1 MTTDPDAAS
10 PRKLSQLEELLQLK
24 KIEPDVF
31 QSVESLWH
39 PPGGRGLYGG
49 VVISQSLTAAQ
60 RTVEDDFVCN
70 SIKSQFLLPGTDKAP
85 VTYSVARLREGRSYV
100 TRMVR
105 AVQEGRYI
113 SVTMI
118 SFARKLSREHQHV
131 RHAAIMAR
139 VEEPHTEE
147 RHNGCDVANDTYAPE
162 LSPVTLGE
170 SSFPPQD
177 RVLRCWIRAPE
188 QISQAD
194 DLTVHQAVLAFL
206 SDWIAISVI
215 PYVHGYFQFPEAIL
229 KSVKTSVLQGTD
241 IGMLSTLSHSI
252 YFHSSASI
260 RADDWMLIEIHSP
273 WAGNERCLA
282 AAKMFATDGTM
293 LATYFQEIDIPTLT
307 WAVHRLNGV
316 CAPVNSAFTS
326 WELAQQLQ
334 KSSVKVLFT
343 VLPLLE
349 VAKEAAKQ
357 CGIPEHRIYVCEM
370 HGVDHPTRNRDLLTI
385 GDILAKGKTAP
396 ELEELQWA
404 PGRSQQQVAFLS
416 HSSGTSGAPKV
427 AMITHANLIANI
439 LQMTLY
445 EQKGRGGSSRRETVL
460 GVLPHSHIYGVVMI
474 SHLSTFRGDSV
485 IVLPKF
491 DMSLMLASVARYQIS
506 TLNIVPPIILAMSKN
521 PDLLRR
527 YDLSSVK
534 SIVSGGA
541 PLSQQTI
548 ARLAAH
554 RPDWVFRQAYGLT
567 EAAGCACHTS
577 AHDPWQGS
585 SGSIVTGCEI
595 KLVDRND
602 KEILGHGKTG
612 EIWIKS
618 PGNILG
624 YLDDKVATNETF
636 RETED
641 GRWLRS
647 GDIGLFKQAPSGT
660 EHIFIVDRVKEL
672 IKVKGNQV
680 VPAELENL
688 LLTHP
693 AVAESRSIVLS
704 TRILLEMAVTPF
716 SEAPWLTGV
725 PTPYYSQS
733 HRNWQRTCESFINGL
748 FKDGLQWQKAGS
760 APSDLWQ
767 TFAQAG
773 FIVPCMPAPLPA
785 AQLEAA
791 GITELPGG
799 LKVKDYDYFHYL
811 MYRCGLWG
819 PASVIVP
826 GAAFGIPPI
835 VNFGSQELQKRLLP
849 DLLSGRTRSCIAITE
864 PSGGSDVAN
873 LETTAVK
880 TPDGK
885 YYVVNGISTGIWAD
899 YATTGVRTGSE
910 GAAGLSLLVIPL
922 KNTRGVNCRK
932 MEISGGGIG
941 GTTFITFE
949 DVKVP
954 VDNLIGKEG
963 HGFKYILTNFNHE
976 RLSLAIS
983 ATVQSRKLLSTA
995 FDYVI
1000 KREAFGKPLID
1011 QPVVRNRLGSAGAD
1025 LEAQWAWIE
1034 QLTYSMKILPK
1045 EEADRLLG
1053 GQTALAKVRAGKL
1066 LGQCAEQAQ
1075 LLLGGNSVT
1084 LTGQGQLVEMIS
1096 REIYLS
1102 RVPGGSEDVLLD
1114 LGVRQLLKLYRE
1126 EINTLKRL
1134 NKL

>member
-1 MTTDPDAAS
+1 MATDPDAAS
-10 PRKLSQLEELLQLK
+10 PRKLSQLEELLHLK
-24 KIEPDVF
+24 KIEP
-31 QSVESLWH
+31 
-39 PPGGRGLYGG
+39 
-49 VVISQSLTAAQ
+49 

-70 SIKSQFLLPGTDKAP
+70 SIKSQFLLPGTDKAA

-100 TRMVR
+100 TRMVH
-105 AVQEGRYI
+105 AVQEGRQI
-113 SVTMI
+113 SVAMI

-131 RHAAIMAR
+131 RHAALMAR
-139 VEEPHTEE
+139 VEEPNTEE

-177 RVLRCWIRAPE
+177 RVLRCWIRAPQ

-229 KSVKTSVLQGTD
+229 KSVKSSVFQGTD

-260 RADDWMLIEIHSP
+260 RADDWMLIEVHSP

-282 AAKMFATDGTM
+282 TAKMFATDGTM
-293 LATYFQEIDIPTLT
+293 LATYFQEPFKQQRLVFIVPQSLFISSYSPTENMVFNSPSWVPPLPKLPDTSIFEFMFNEDHGRASFESSLPAYVCGLSGGTVSAREQKSRTETLARGLALELAWGVNEGSEMDKVVGTFALNTIDIPTLT

-334 KSSVKVLFT
+334 KTSVKVLFT

-370 HGVDHPTRNRDLLTI
+370 HGIDQPTSNRDFLTI

-396 ELEELQWA
+396 ELEALQWA

-416 HSSGTSGAPKV
+416 HSSGTSGAP
-427 AMITHANLIANI
+427 T
-439 LQMTLY
+439 TLY
-445 EQKGRGGSSRRETVL
+445 EQKGRGGSSHRETVL

-521 PDLLRR
+521 PDLLQR
-527 YDLSSVK
+527 YDLSSIK

-541 PLSQQTI
+541 PLSQETI

-602 KEILGHGKTG
+602 QEVLDHGKTG

-636 RETED
+636 LETED

-647 GDIGLFKQAPSGT
+647 GDIGLFKQSPSGT

-688 LLTHP
+688 LVTHP
-693 AVAESRSIVLS
+693 AVAECAVIGVHDHQRGEVPRAYIQRTDSSMVQFDNSLSEELDRLVRGKLARYKWLRGGILFVREIPKSPSGKVLRRLLRDQAITDSTSRS
-704 TRILLEMAVTPF
+704 
-716 SEAPWLTGV
+716 
-725 PTPYYSQS
+725 
-733 HRNWQRTCESFINGL
+733 
-748 FKDGLQWQKAGS
+748 
-760 APSDLWQ
+760 
-767 TFAQAG
+767 
-773 FIVPCMPAPLPA
+773 
-785 AQLEAA
+785 
-791 GITELPGG
+791 
-799 LKVKDYDYFHYL
+799 
-811 MYRCGLWG
+811 
-819 PASVIVP
+819 
-826 GAAFGIPPI
+826 
-835 VNFGSQELQKRLLP
+835 
-849 DLLSGRTRSCIAITE
+849 
-864 PSGGSDVAN
+864 
-873 LETTAVK
+873 
-880 TPDGK
+880 
-885 YYVVNGISTGIWAD
+885 
-899 YATTGVRTGSE
+899 
-910 GAAGLSLLVIPL
+910 
-922 KNTRGVNCRK
+922 
-932 MEISGGGIG
+932 
-941 GTTFITFE
+941 
-949 DVKVP
+949 
-954 VDNLIGKEG
+954 
-963 HGFKYILTNFNHE
+963 
-976 RLSLAIS
+976 
-983 ATVQSRKLLSTA
+983 KL
-995 FDYVI
+995 
-1000 KREAFGKPLID
+1000 
-1011 QPVVRNRLGSAGAD
+1011 
-1025 LEAQWAWIE
+1025 
-1034 QLTYSMKILPK
+1034 
-1045 EEADRLLG
+1045 
-1053 GQTALAKVRAGKL
+1053 
-1066 LGQCAEQAQ
+1066 
-1075 LLLGGNSVT
+1075 
-1084 LTGQGQLVEMIS
+1084 
-1096 REIYLS
+1096 
-1102 RVPGGSEDVLLD
+1102 
-1114 LGVRQLLKLYRE
+1114 
-1126 EINTLKRL
+1126 
-1134 NKL
+1134 